1 MYVVTMPQNTTT
13 QNAKIRLLKM
23 PLFKIP
29 YQNATTYIDCKNA
42 HFHLSIKKC
51 ANKRHRNFEI

>member
-1 MYVVTMPQNTTT
+1 MYVVTMPQNTT
-13 QNAKIRLLKM
+13 KIRLLKM